1 MRGADSQVEAPR
13 EREREREEDARAR
26 VARGGSDDS
35 EALAL
40 ALGLVGVAAR
50 EEVLEQVAEELEG
63 DVLERKGRA
72 VEELED
78 ELLVAGAVEGRH
90 VLVAEGAE
98 RALDEVAQVVARD
111 LVLLDEER
119 VELEGE
125 FGERELGPV
134 VLPVFGERREV
145 GRDVEAAVGR
155 ETSEDGLSW
164 AREARGREIEGSKS
178 QREDSRRGGGGAA
191 ATAQPRMARGASTG
205 HCCWHSKLRGRT
217 AAAASRAQTPHRLI
231 VVVVDRSN

>member
-1 MRGADSQVEAPR
+1 VKALLTSESEGGT
-13 EREREREEDARAR
+13 EREREDARAG
-26 VARGGSDDS
+26 VARRGADDG

-40 ALGLVGVAAR
+40 ALGLVGVAAG
-50 EEVLEQVAEELEG
+50 EKVLEQVAEELEG
-63 DVLERKGRA
+63 DVLEGEGRA

-78 ELLVAGAVEGRH
+78 ELLVADAVEGGD
-90 VLVAEGAE
+90 VLVAEGGE

-155 ETSEDGLSW
+155 EASENGLLQ
-164 AREARGREIEGSKS
+164 RKEEKRREIE
-178 QREDSRRGGGGAA
+178 R
-191 ATAQPRMARGASTG
+191 
-205 HCCWHSKLRGRT
+205 
-217 AAAASRAQTPHRLI
+217 
-231 VVVVDRSN
+231 